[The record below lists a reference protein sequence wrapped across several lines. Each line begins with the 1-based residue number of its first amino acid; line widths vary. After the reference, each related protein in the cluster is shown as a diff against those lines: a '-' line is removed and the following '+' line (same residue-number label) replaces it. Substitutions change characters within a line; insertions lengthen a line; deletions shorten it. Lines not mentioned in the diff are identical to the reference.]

1 MQSLNR
7 EIVIILGKTGYG
19 KSTWLSRYC
28 GGKKRIF
35 AYDPF
40 AKFPTTYLSDEQ
52 LLQAVVRGDFE
63 KGKTFSVGSFRLD
76 DLELIGALSFVTGDC
91 LLVIEEAGFIW
102 SKGERIPEWLSEIVF
117 LGRHQ
122 EVSLA
127 ITAQGA
133 ALIPIDLRS
142 QAHRVIAF
150 WQTEKRDTDWLE
162 NYFHEMSED
171 IFTLP
176 KFECLD
182 SEDNNVTRYKVF
194 PVM

>member
-1 MQSLNR
+1 MQSLTR

-19 KSTWLSRYC
+19 KSTWLSSYC
-28 GGKKRIF
+28 SGQKRIF

-40 AKFPTTYLSDEQ
+40 AKFPATYLSDEE
-52 LLQAVVRGDFE
+52 LLQAVNRGDFK
-63 KGKTFSVGSFRLD
+63 KGKEFSVGSFRLQ

-91 LLVIEEAGFIW
+91 LLVIEESGFIW
-102 SKGERIPEWLSEIVF
+102 GKGERIPDWLSEIVF

-122 EVSLA
+122 QVSLA

-162 NYFHEMSED
+162 NYFHERVEE

-182 SEDNNVTRYKVF
+182 AEDNNVARYKVS
-194 PVM
+194 PSM